1 MNNKLNKRLSKLI
14 PVLSFSFILTSFAIA
29 QENELVIEDLKVPVS
44 PAFTILGVTPASI
57 EKPQTPKA
65 LGVSLLNAF
74 NNVNI
79 IPGNYSFE
87 AAPYWL
93 FDHPDLTFKDYYNSS
108 PGQTL
113 LNNLALSLATAPLDS
128 PKSGTALAIGIRT
141 LLFSG
146 KANDALNSKLN
157 LYLHQVYGE
166 PFRVDMLNDLS
177 SENLKTVTDLENEIN
192 NSVSAAKENPVELK
206 NLGNSKTEYLT
217 NLQNTLE
224 EIINSSKF
232 RNKNDTL
239 SNEEMNELI
248 EKVISESDIASD
260 KNIKSALTEARSE
273 DKKRKGFSLEFAG
286 ALSADF
292 VNDSTSNG
300 KISGIGGWI
309 NPLFSTDFMDFV
321 GTMRFLSYLQ
331 DGITENKYD
340 AGVRFIV
347 STDVFG
353 ISAEALVRAS
363 SELTPTYRYALNIDY
378 RMTKNIYITGTF
390 GKNFDGSPVNG
401 NGDLITLL
409 GINFGMGNEPV
420 IKLPH

>member
-1 MNNKLNKRLSKLI
+1 MNNKLIKRLNKFI
-14 PVLSFSFILTSFAIA
+14 PFLAILFVLNSFAVA
-29 QENELVIEDLKVPVS
+29 QENELVIEDLKVPVT
-44 PAFTILGVTPASI
+44 PAFTILGVTPVSI

-93 FDHPDLTFKDYYNSS
+93 FNHPDLTFKDYYNSS
-108 PGQTL
+108 PGQTM

-128 PKSGTALAIGIRT
+128 PRSGTALAFGIRT

-157 LYLHQVYGE
+157 LYLNQVYGE
-166 PFRVDMLNDLS
+166 PFRVDMLNDLN
-177 SENLKTVTDLENEIN
+177 SENLKTINDLENEIN
-192 NSVSAAKENPVELK
+192 NSVLSAKENPVELK
-206 NLGNSKTEYLT
+206 NLGNNKAEYLT
-217 NLQNTLE
+217 NLQNSLE
-224 EIINSSKF
+224 EIINSSKL

-239 SNEEMNELI
+239 SSEEMDVFI
-248 EKVISESDIASD
+248 EKLISESDKASD
-260 KNIKSALTEARSE
+260 KKIKNALTEARSE

-292 VNDSTSNG
+292 VNDSTANG
-300 KISGIGGWI
+300 KISGIGGWL
-309 NPLFSTDFMDFV
+309 NPLFSTDFVDFV
-321 GTMRFLSYLQ
+321 GTMRFLSYIQ

-340 AGVRFIV
+340 AGIRFIV

-353 ISAEALVRAS
+353 FSAEALIRAS
-363 SELTPTYRYALNIDY
+363 SELAPTYRYALNIDY

-401 NGDLITLL
+401 NGDLLTLL

-420 IKLPH
+420 IKLPR

>member
-1 MNNKLNKRLSKLI
+1 MNNKLIKRLNKFI
-14 PVLSFSFILTSFAIA
+14 PFLAILFVLNSFAVA
-29 QENELVIEDLKVPVS
+29 QENELVIEDLKVPVT
-44 PAFTILGVTPASI
+44 PAFTILGVTPVSI

-93 FDHPDLTFKDYYNSS
+93 FNHPDLTFKDYYNSS
-108 PGQTL
+108 PGQTM

-128 PKSGTALAIGIRT
+128 PRSGTALAFGIRT

-157 LYLHQVYGE
+157 LYLNQVYGE
-166 PFRVDMLNDLS
+166 PFRVDMLNDLN
-177 SENLKTVTDLENEIN
+177 SENLKTINDLENEIN
-192 NSVSAAKENPVELK
+192 NSVLSAKANPVELK
-206 NLGNSKTEYLT
+206 NLGNNKAEYLT
-217 NLQNTLE
+217 NLQNSLE
-224 EIINSSKF
+224 EIINISKL

-239 SNEEMNELI
+239 SSEEMDVFI
-248 EKVISESDIASD
+248 EKLISESDKASD
-260 KNIKSALTEARSE
+260 KKIKNALTEARSE

-292 VNDSTSNG
+292 VNDSTANG
-300 KISGIGGWI
+300 KISGIGGWL
-309 NPLFSTDFMDFV
+309 NPLFSTDFVDFV
-321 GTMRFLSYLQ
+321 GTMRFLSYIQ

-340 AGVRFIV
+340 AGIRFIV

-353 ISAEALVRAS
+353 FSAEALIRAS
-363 SELTPTYRYALNIDY
+363 SELAPTYRYALNIDY

-401 NGDLITLL
+401 NGDLLTLL

-420 IKLPH
+420 IKLPR

>member
-1 MNNKLNKRLSKLI
+1 MNNKLNKHLSKLI

-378 RMTKNIYITGTF
+378 RMTKNVYITGTF

>member
-1 MNNKLNKRLSKLI
+1 MNNKLNKHLSKLI